1 MGGRLPSALASALNS
16 AFSVAACCQ
25 PGPEDGQLWHGTWMI
40 VKAGG
45 EYSLLLVGLGQR
57 TGDKMEGRIG
67 VKRMFLEVR
76 LGDVRVERRGSVED
90 RDVSEKTG
98 KGVW

>member
-1 MGGRLPSALASALNS
+1 
-16 AFSVAACCQ
+16 
-25 PGPEDGQLWHGTWMI
+25 
-40 VKAGG
+40 
-45 EYSLLLVGLGQR
+45 
-57 TGDKMEGRIG
+57 MEGRVG